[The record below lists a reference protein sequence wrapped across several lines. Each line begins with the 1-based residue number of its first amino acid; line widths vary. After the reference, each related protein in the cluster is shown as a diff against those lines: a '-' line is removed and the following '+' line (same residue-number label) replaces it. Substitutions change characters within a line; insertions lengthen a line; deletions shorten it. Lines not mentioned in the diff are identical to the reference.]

1 MPHFVEEQ
9 NGQPLSQKKILFAD
23 DNTHLRTLVTMML
36 EELGAD
42 VTSVVDGKNALVL
55 YAADPKAYDLVL
67 LDVRMKGLDGRST
80 FDKLLEMD
88 PSVKVVLY
96 SGILPDKELKEK
108 LRDHGGGFIEKPFN
122 LEGLEKVLMKVP
134 TGTATF

>member
-23 DNTHLRTLVTMML
+23 DNTHLRTLVTIML
-36 EELGAD
+36 EELGAE
-42 VTSVVDGKNALVL
+42 VTSVMDGKNALAL
-55 YAADPKAYDLVL
+55 YTADPKAYDLVL

-80 FDKLLEMD
+80 FDKLLERD

-96 SGILPDKELKEK
+96 SGILPDQTLREK
-108 LRDHGGGFIEKPFN
+108 LKKHGGGFIEKPFN
-122 LEGLEKVLMKVP
+122 LEGLEEVLISVLSGTP
-134 TGTATF
+134 TF